1 MFLTFR
7 GPFSLLRFVDFHYY
21 SGLENGMTDMKL
33 KVEVNGRNE
42 FQIAEHEGGALIN
55 GKESTYDLHRKSSN
69 EFLLYQNQHVYQISV
84 VESHDSTLT
93 LNINGEEFSA
103 STKDHIAQILEDLG
117 MDVIAN
123 EVINEINAP
132 MPGTIIDIVV
142 SEGQEIQEGDTI
154 LILEAMKMENI
165 IKSPVN
171 ATIQKIHIEKGQNV
185 EKNQVLVSF

>member
-7 GPFSLLRFVDFHYY
+7 GTFSQLRFIDFHYY
-21 SGLENGMTDMKL
+21 SGLENDMTDMKL

-42 FQIAEHEGGALIN
+42 FQIAEREGGALIN
-55 GKESTYDLHRKSSN
+55 GEETSYSLHKKSSN

-84 VESHDSTLT
+84 VESHDSSLT
-93 LNINGEEFSA
+93 LNINGEEFSV
-103 STKDHIAQILEDLG
+103 STKDHIAQILEELG
-117 MDVIAN
+117 MDVITN

-132 MPGTIIDIVV
+132 MPGTIIDIAV